1 LHVFKSRVRANNVAA
16 RSINNPLCSFCIWLN
31 LRSSSEQPATQG
43 NCCRARA
50 DRRCRKVFISNA
62 GADIVSQAAFKRAGE
77 PDQAYTHFYSATQSW
92 GRYEI
97 VSAPADA
104 DLVFEIRF
112 TAPISGCETCYQ
124 PQMGL
129 TILDTKT
136 HFILWTLTAPVQG
149 AFRKATGLK
158 NFDQGLNALMDDLK
172 KLSAPSVAT
181 GEPANK

>member
-1 LHVFKSRVRANNVAA
+1 MSQLAASRIRCAVFASGLIFAPALSSQQPKAIAAAPVPVQIVAA
-16 RSINNPLCSFCIWLN
+16 
-31 LRSSSEQPATQG
+31 
-43 NCCRARA
+43 
-50 DRRCRKVFISNA
+50 RKVFISYA

-77 PDQAYTHFYSATQSW
+77 PDQAYTHFYSAMQSW

-129 TILDTKT
+129 TILDAKT

-149 AFRKATGLK
+149 AFRKATWLK